1 MHPLSLVRAA
11 PAGYTAKMP
20 LPDQSKQPQTCDTLV
35 SAGHLITLNPQQ
47 PDVIEQG
54 SVAYSAGQILA
65 AGPSTELLEQF
76 TPAQHIDLGQHILLP
91 GLVNTHGHAGMT
103 LLRGLGDGNGLQ
115 AWLEDVIWPLERDH
129 MSNDF
134 VRDGTDLALAEML
147 RSGTTCFSD
156 MYFMPQIVAQRVQVA
171 GMRAQLA
178 FPVIDV
184 PNAWSANA
192 EAGISQGLELYDAM
206 RHEPLVNIAFGPHST
221 YTLSRDTLAKVG
233 TFADEIDAR
242 IEIHLH
248 ENLAEVTGK
257 QRPLA
262 LLQELGMLNPRLQAV
277 HMTQL
282 LEPEIELL
290 AQMGV
295 HVSHCPSSN
304 MKLSSGRCRVGQLQA
319 AGINVGLG
327 TDGAASNDALDMLQE
342 TRQAV
347 LLARLGDGAQA
358 LTAKRAL
365 EMATID
371 GARLLG
377 LDHQIGSLE
386 PGKAA
391 DMIAVDT
398 QALALQP
405 LHDPIAQLVHCAGNY
420 QITDAWVAGRRLLG
434 QGELLTLDQ
443 ADILQRA
450 NSWRE
455 RLKRAAPASL
465 AL

>member
-1 MHPLSLVRAA
+1 
-11 PAGYTAKMP
+11 MP
-20 LPDQSKQPQTCDTLV
+20 LTDQSKPPQACDSLV
-35 SAGHLITLNPQQ
+35 TAAHLITLDAQQ
-47 PDVIEQG
+47 PDVIEHG
-54 SVAYSAGQILA
+54 AIAFSAGKILA
-65 AGPSTELLEQF
+65 AGLTAELLEQF
-76 TPAQHIDLGQHILLP
+76 VPAQRVDLGQHILLP
-91 GLVNTHGHAGMT
+91 GLVNTHGHAAMT
-103 LLRGLGDGNGLQ
+103 LLRGLGDGNSLQ
-115 AWLEDVIWPLERDH
+115 TWLENVIWPLERDH
-129 MSNDF
+129 ISNDF

-156 MYFMPQIVAQRVQVA
+156 MYFMPQIAAQQVQAA

-192 EAGISQGLELYDAM
+192 EAGMSQGLELYDSM

-221 YTLSRDTLAKVG
+221 YTLSRDTLSKVC
-233 TFADEIDAR
+233 TYADEMDAR

-248 ENLAEVTGK
+248 ENAAEVSGK
-257 QRPLA
+257 QRPIA

-282 LEPEIELL
+282 LDQEIELL

-295 HVSHCPSSN
+295 QISHCPSSN
-304 MKLSSGRCRVGQLQA
+304 MKLASGRCPVGQLQV

-365 EMATID
+365 QMATID
-371 GARLLG
+371 GARVLG
-377 LDHQIGSLE
+377 LDQQIGSLE

-391 DMIAVDT
+391 DMIAVDS

-405 LHDPIAQLVHCAGNY
+405 LHDPIAQLIHCAGNY
-420 QITDAWVAGRRLLG
+420 QVSDAWVAGRRLLS

-443 ADILQRA
+443 ADIVQRA
-450 NSWRE
+450 SRWRE
-455 RLKRAAPASL
+455 RLQPAQPLFSEPSS
-465 AL
+465 

>member
-1 MHPLSLVRAA
+1 
-11 PAGYTAKMP
+11 MP
-20 LPDQSKQPQTCDTLV
+20 PTDQSKQPQACDRIVT
-35 SAGHLITLNPQQ
+35 AAHLITLDAQQ

-54 SVAYSAGQILA
+54 AVAFSAGQILA
-65 AGPSTELLEQF
+65 AGPSADLLAQY
-76 TPAQHIDLGQHILLP
+76 TPAQHIDLKQHILLP
-91 GLVNTHGHAGMT
+91 GLVNTHGHAAMS
-103 LLRGLGDGNGLQ
+103 LLRGLGDGNSLQ

-129 MSNDF
+129 ISNEF
-134 VRDGTDLALAEML
+134 VRDGTDLAMAEML

-156 MYFMPQIVAQRVQVA
+156 MYFMPQIVAQRVQAA
-171 GMRAQLA
+171 GLRAQLA

-192 EAGISQGLELYDAM
+192 EVGMSQGLELYDSM

-221 YTLSRDTLAKVG
+221 YTLTRDTLAKVC
-233 TFADEIDAR
+233 TFADEIEAR

-248 ENLAEVTGK
+248 ENAAEVENK

-282 LEPEIELL
+282 LEHEVELL

-295 HVSHCPSSN
+295 QVSHCPASN
-304 MKLSSGRCRVGQLQA
+304 MKLASGRCPVGQLHA

-365 EMATID
+365 QMATID
-371 GARLLG
+371 GARVLG
-377 LDHQIGSLE
+377 LDQQIGSLE
-386 PGKAA
+386 AGKAA
-391 DMIAVDT
+391 DMIAVDSR
-398 QALALQP
+398 ALALQP

-420 QITDAWVAGRRLLG
+420 QISDAWVAGRRLLG
-434 QGELLTLDQ
+434 EGELLTLDQ
-443 ADILQRA
+443 ADIVARA
-450 NSWRE
+450 SSWRE
-455 RLKRAAPASL
+455 RLHIAQPAN
-465 AL
+465 A